1 MEGCSSIAFSSPS
14 GIALSG
20 SPSSE
25 VPSRASGLRAGDEK
39 IEGLLQG
46 VER

>member
-1 MEGCSSIAFSSPS
+1 MQEPRLQLAARDRPVRQSVEHGAAEG
-14 GIALSG
+14 
-20 SPSSE
+20 E
-25 VPSRASGLRAGDEK
+25 RVRAGDEK